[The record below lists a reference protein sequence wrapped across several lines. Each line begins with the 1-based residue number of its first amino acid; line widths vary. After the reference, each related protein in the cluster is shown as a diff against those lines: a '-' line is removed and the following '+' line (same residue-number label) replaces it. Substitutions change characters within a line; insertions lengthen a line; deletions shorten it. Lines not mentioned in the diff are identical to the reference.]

1 MDDSF
6 STILYIIIAI
16 VAFVISAIGKKK
28 KAPVQSSQEDRP
40 FNEPGID
47 SELPFFRNLEELLN
61 EQAEEKPVVH
71 RIQKV
76 PEPKREVQEGRSPFI
91 ESNSPL
97 TSKYMMENNQRMKE
111 EDISNPIYNDDLTKT
126 DSEEST
132 LDEFDL
138 KQAIISSE
146 ILNRKQYS

>member
-28 KAPVQSSQEDRP
+28 KAPIQSSPVDQS
-40 FNEPGID
+40 FNETGID
-47 SELPFFRNLEELLN
+47 SELPFFRNLEELLT
-61 EQAEEKPVVH
+61 EQVEEKPTFHRVKEVVEA
-71 RIQKV
+71 K
-76 PEPKREVQEGRSPFI
+76 KDVQEGRSPFI

-97 TSKYMMENNQRMKE
+97 TSKYLIQNMQRMKE
-111 EDISNPIYNDDLTKT
+111 NDDSNPIYNDDLTKM
-126 DSEEST
+126 DPEEST
-132 LDEFDL
+132 MEEFDL

-146 ILNRKQYS
+146 ILNRKQY